1 MPAETG
7 FPRADA
13 ENDFLRVRRRQVL
26 ARLVQRLRHA
36 PDDVNVI
43 LPLEEV
49 LAALGRRG
57 ERQLGLQTI
66 RLDSIV
72 GTVDSERDFD
82 RKFRPR
88 ALRELRLALFAAS
101 ACVAVVATGGVVVL
115 TGLGLS
121 TGARC

>member
-1 MPAETG
+1 M
-7 FPRADA
+7 
-13 ENDFLRVRRRQVL
+13 L

-82 RKFRPR
+82 RKFRPTS